1 MISGKLRL
9 PERRYRVV
17 REGSGEVARLSGVHR
32 RGEPVTPEPDSGGP
46 APSIWNLDIA
56 VRADNQI
63 FVSGMGMESEWS
75 ADLRITGT
83 TADPLITAS
92 LDLLR
97 GPSAFDGRGFPLDAR
112 EIDVTGGAI
121 NKPVTRTYSHPH
133 HTRDR
138 TAG

>member
-1 MISGKLRL
+1 MI
-9 PERRYRVV
+9 RRPPSSTRADTLFPYPTLFR
-17 REGSGEVARLSGVHR
+17 S
-32 RGEPVTPEPDSGGP
+32 PVTPEPDSGGS

-83 TADPLITAS
+83 TADPRITGS

-97 GPSAFDGRGFPLDAR
+97 GTYGFAGRRFTLDEG
-112 EIDVTGGAI
+112 EIDFTGGEI
-121 NKPVTRTYSHPH
+121 KNPVIRNWKSQRLKSSH
-133 HTRDR
+133 
-138 TAG
+138 